1 MSAGYDP
8 QSWQAFYS
16 LIGSA
21 AATLTGLLAVALSI
35 KPERIMGT
43 PTHAARS
50 REALAGFLVL
60 IVTSILMLI
69 PGQNPAELGIELF
82 SVGFVVLVA
91 AVFYSVEPS
100 AAFMR
105 RSGGLGFF
113 GWHSSTPLQSLG

>member
-1 MSAGYDP
+1 MDLSANTLNAVKRDVCSMSAGYDP

-82 SVGFVVLVA
+82 SVGFIVLVG
-91 AVFYSVEPS
+91 AVF
-100 AAFMR
+100 
-105 RSGGLGFF
+105 
-113 GWHSSTPLQSLG
+113 